1 MPFKNITIEDY
12 DKHYNGDLVEFYS
25 KMCNQTFDNVS
36 KFYDC
41 QKSITFEKDEIFKG
55 IHRRTILINRQK
67 SDVACCAKQFC

>member
-36 KFYDC
+36 KFYD
-41 QKSITFEKDEIFKG
+41 KN
-55 IHRRTILINRQK
+55 RYLIQNMTPIR
-67 SDVACCAKQFC
+67 S